1 MAKVSRETA
10 SHVEDIGVL
19 VSRSEEVDGTTIEFT
34 SFREDADAT
43 PFFEGLPDGRCQS
56 RHWGYVLQG
65 RLTFRYAD
73 RDEVYEAGDAYYA
86 PPGHIPVV
94 TAGTEVVEF
103 SPTDEYAKTQA
114 VLARNLAAAQAARG
128 VGGPTVALDPAP
140 VALRPPPPIRRAGG
154 GARAD
159 LRPAGPADA

>member
-56 RHWGYVLQG
+56 PHWGYVLQG

-94 TAGTEVVEF
+94 TAGAEGAEF
-103 SPTDEYAKTQA
+103 SPTEEYAKTQA
-114 VLARNLAAAQAARG
+114 VLARNLAAAQAGRASG
-128 VGGPTVALDPAP
+128 VSAAAVGTTP
-140 VALRPPPPIRRAGG
+140 VG
-154 GARAD
+154 
-159 LRPAGPADA
+159 

>member
-1 MAKVSRETA
+1 MAKVSRESA

-19 VSRSEEVDGTTIEFT
+19 ESRSEEVDGTTIEFT

-43 PFFEGLPDGRCQS
+43 PFFLGLPDGRCQS

-65 RLTFRYAD
+65 QVTFRYAD

-94 TAGTEVVEF
+94 TAGTELVEF

-114 VLARNLAAAQAARG
+114 VLARNLAAAQAG
-128 VGGPTVALDPAP
+128 
-140 VALRPPPPIRRAGG
+140 
-154 GARAD
+154 
-159 LRPAGPADA
+159 

>member
-1 MAKVSRETA
+1 MPKVSRETA
-10 SHVEDIGVL
+10 SHVADIGVL
-19 VSRSEEVDGTTIEFT
+19 QSRSEEVDGTTIEFT

-65 RLTFRYAD
+65 RVTFRYAD

-94 TAGTEVVEF
+94 SAGTELVEF

-114 VLARNLAAAQAARG
+114 VLARNLAAAQTG
-128 VGGPTVALDPAP
+128 
-140 VALRPPPPIRRAGG
+140 
-154 GARAD
+154 
-159 LRPAGPADA
+159 